1 MLEIADLT
9 IRYGPFLAVDHLAIS
24 VGAGEIVGI
33 VGPNGAGKSSIVKAI
48 GGLVQPKSGRL
59 TFDGID
65 LQSLPTHQRIE
76 LGISIVPE
84 GRGLFPRMSVDENLV
99 IAGDPLHDRAKS
111 ANNIERCY
119 EMFPILKE
127 RRWQHAGT
135 LSGGQQQMVAVSMGL
150 MSDPRLLVLDEPSLG
165 LAPIVIG
172 EIGQALRGL
181 GSQGLTVALF
191 EQNAKLTC
199 SVADR
204 IYILASGAVRHHN
217 RAADLL
223 KDPEI
228 LDHLM

>member
-9 IRYGPFLAVDHLAIS
+9 IRYGPFLAVDHLSLS
-24 VGAGEIVGI
+24 VGAGEIVGV

-48 GGLVQPKSGRL
+48 GGLVRPQSGRITL
-59 TFDGID
+59 DDND
-65 LQSLPTHQRIE
+65 LLAVPTHRRIE
-76 LGISIVPE
+76 LGISVVPE
-84 GRGLFPRMSVDENLV
+84 GRGLFARMSVEENLV
-99 IAGDPLHDRAKS
+99 IGGDPLRSKAKCTQ
-111 ANNIERCY
+111 NIERCF
-119 EMFPILKE
+119 ELFPILKE
-127 RRWQHAGT
+127 RRWQAAGT

-150 MSDPRLLVLDEPSLG
+150 MSNPRLLILDEPSLG

-172 EIGQALRGL
+172 EIGQALRLL

-199 SVADR
+199 SVAER
-204 IYILASGAVRHHN
+204 IYILASGRVRHHD

-223 KDPEI
+223 SNPEV